1 MKQVLKKIVRRAFEV
16 GFDPSP
22 VVEQV
27 THVPHHP
34 VDKGTQILLSL
45 HYQQLVRSGVKLPSL
60 REIGFRSY
68 SQNSEDGI
76 LLYIF
81 ALIGMTNRTVVEVCA
96 GDGIQC
102 NATNLIINHQWQGLL
117 FDGSVPNINKG
128 RRFYAK
134 HPDTSSRPP
143 VLVDAWITPDNING
157 LIEKNGFHGE
167 IDLLSL
173 DMDGMDYWVLRAIEC
188 IQPRVIVLETVSP
201 WGAERSITVPY
212 QADFVATW
220 IEGLPYC
227 GASLPAFVKLLKGRG
242 YRLVGMEGL
251 GFNAFF
257 VLNGLGE
264 DVLPEV
270 TATSCSHEVSYF
282 LPEAL
287 RLERA
292 AGLERLRSRP
302 YIEV

>member
-1 MKQVLKKIVRRAFEV
+1 MKQVLEKIVRRAFEV

-102 NATNLIINHQWQGLL
+102 MRQI
-117 FDGSVPNINKG
+117 
-128 RRFYAK
+128 
-134 HPDTSSRPP
+134 
-143 VLVDAWITPDNING
+143 
-157 LIEKNGFHGE
+157 
-167 IDLLSL
+167 
-173 DMDGMDYWVLRAIEC
+173 
-188 IQPRVIVLETVSP
+188 
-201 WGAERSITVPY
+201 
-212 QADFVATW
+212 
-220 IEGLPYC
+220 
-227 GASLPAFVKLLKGRG
+227 
-242 YRLVGMEGL
+242 
-251 GFNAFF
+251 
-257 VLNGLGE
+257 
-264 DVLPEV
+264 
-270 TATSCSHEVSYF
+270 
-282 LPEAL
+282 
-287 RLERA
+287 
-292 AGLERLRSRP
+292 
-302 YIEV
+302 